1 MTTWKL
7 LFNITQKMKKSLLL
21 YLFILVLLF
30 NVFTYMYYSKELAF
44 QQNQYVK
51 IEKKWKN
58 SQNSNANKLAEAN
71 YFSLEKNENA
81 QNYFNP
87 ENAAKTI
94 QIEKL
99 IPFVTEKLMDLNANP
114 KGNPYIG
121 QDQIGANKFIINKV
135 KILNHRWIIADF
147 SDGDYWGEALIKYFI
162 NEDETVSFE
171 TFQSLIYQK

>member
-1 MTTWKL
+1 
-7 LFNITQKMKKSLLL
+7 MKKSLLL

-30 NVFTYMYYSKELAF
+30 NVFTYMYFSKQLTFE
-44 QQNQYVK
+44 QD
-51 IEKKWKN
+51 
-58 SQNSNANKLAEAN
+58 KLAKTEAKFKKDLNAVNDKLVDAN

-87 ENAAKTI
+87 ENATKTI
-94 QIEKL
+94 QVEKL

-135 KILNHRWIIADF
+135 RILNHRWIIVDY
-147 SDGDYWGEALIKYFI
+147 SDGEYWGEALIKYFI
-162 NEDETVSFE
+162 NDDETVSFE
-171 TFQSLIYQK
+171 TFQSLLYQK

>member
-1 MTTWKL
+1 
-7 LFNITQKMKKSLLL
+7 MKKSLML
-21 YLFILVLLF
+21 YLFILALLF
-30 NVFTYMYYSKELAF
+30 NVFTYMYFSKKLDFEENRFA
-44 QQNQYVK
+44 NK
-51 IEKKWKN
+51 EKKWNNDVN
-58 SQNSNANKLAEAN
+58 SITNKLKDAN

-87 ENAAKTI
+87 DNATKTI
-94 QIEKL
+94 QVEKL

-135 KILNHRWIIADF
+135 RILNHRWIIADF
-147 SDGDYWGEALIKYFI
+147 SDGEYWGEVLIKYFV
-162 NEDETVSFE
+162 NDDETVSFE